1 MGLILEKALLI
12 LLVVYFLTFMGLAL
26 AKGRKYLES
35 YPQGKDNKD
44 YLFQSQN
51 FSLTLSGLSVTAIA
65 LIVSLKFDELASFS
79 SIILFFSISFVTLAL
94 SWNLIRF
101 PKGFYQFV
109 SGVLSD
115 IGVLS
120 IGCGFLVFFWSY
132 LSFSFLEIPITFFLF
147 IVAFLYLSYLDFRR
161 YKKPWSLI

>member
-1 MGLILEKALLI
+1 MGLILEIALLV
-12 LLVVYFLTFMGLAL
+12 LLLAYFLTFIGFAL
-26 AKGRKYLES
+26 KEGRKYLEA
-35 YPQGKDNKD
+35 YPQGKSNKD

-51 FSLTLSGLSVTAIA
+51 FSLAMSGLSVTAIA
-65 LIVSLKFDELASFS
+65 LIVSLRFEELASFS

-101 PKGFYQFV
+101 PRGYYQFV
-109 SGVLSD
+109 STVLSD

-132 LSFSFLEIPITFFLF
+132 LSFSFFEVPITFLLF
-147 IVAFLYLSYLDFRR
+147 IIAFLCVAYLDLKR
-161 YKKPWSLI
+161 YRKLWSLV